1 MTLATRIR
9 ATRTALANRRTERIA
24 HRRLAAELA
33 AFQTPAERTELDEVL
48 GRHTAEETREIRAIL
63 DQQDAARLQRVPFVG
78 GYRI

>member
-9 ATRTALANRRTERIA
+9 ATRTALANRQT
-24 HRRLAAELA
+24 
-33 AFQTPAERTELDEVL
+33 QTPAERTELDEVL

-63 DQQDAARLQRVPFVG
+63 DQQDAARLQRVPFVS

>member
-9 ATRTALANRRTERIA
+9 ATRTALANRQTERIA

-63 DQQDAARLQRVPFVG
+63 DQQDAARLQRVPFVS